1 MNTNNVIS
9 GIAAEDLSG
18 KEHFSAK
25 LTSTGLALAGAGD
38 LVIGTILRG
47 AAAAKAVDIFLSGGF
62 NGLHFVTVGNDTAI
76 AIGDLLEQLAGG
88 KFAKRYERAVT
99 IEADDDVVTSAAHG
113 LVDGQKVVFTALT
126 GGTGLTATQEYF
138 VRDAAAG
145 TFKVAASLG
154 GVAINVTVDATAGT
168 VRPAGF
174 SAIAWEAAPSTSS
187 GGQIRALLL

>member
-18 KEHFSAK
+18 KEHLSVK

-47 AAAAKAVDIFLSGGF
+47 AVATKAVDIFLSGCF
-62 NGLHFVTVGNDTAI
+62 NGLHFITVGNNTAI
-76 AIGDLLEQLAGG
+76 AIGDLLEQVAGG
-88 KFAKRYERAVT
+88 KFVGRYERDVT

-126 GGTGLTATQEYF
+126 GGTGLTTTVEYF
-138 VRDAAAG
+138 VRDAATD

-154 GVAINVTVDATAGT
+154 GAAINVSADATAGK
-168 VRPAGF
+168 VRPAGY

-187 GGQIRALLL
+187 GGQIRALVL